1 MVNASWINFNNFW
14 WILYKKKKDMEIN
27 NDNRNK
33 IMAWVVGR

>member
-14 WILYKKKKDMEIN
+14 WILYIKKKDMEIN

>member
-14 WILYKKKKDMEIN
+14 WILYKKDMEIN

-33 IMAWVVGR
+33 IMAWVEGR

>member
-1 MVNASWINFNNFW
+1 MVNASWINFINFW
-14 WILYKKKKDMEIN
+14 WILYKKKDMEIN

>member
-14 WILYKKKKDMEIN
+14 WILYKKKDMEIN